1 MKNRGFHL
9 RIKSDL
15 YVIFKQIFKVKLIVL
30 SYVPLEIQYHKIF
43 INIFSYFPYFSRLAW
58 DNKNKTRARAYTHTH
73 THSARKIAPSISG
86 SNSGTQKEK
95 KIYIKICV
103 EISRFEV
110 IATFMFKK

>member
-15 YVIFKQIFKVKLIVL
+15 YMIFKQIFKVKLIVL
-30 SYVPLEIQYHKIF
+30 SYIPLEIQYHTIF
-43 INIFSYFPYFSRLAW
+43 INIFSYFPYFSRYLHGTI
-58 DNKNKTRARAYTHTH
+58 KIKRARAHTVPVK
-73 THSARKIAPSISG
+73 SLPVFREVIRGLK
-86 SNSGTQKEK
+86 KKK
-95 KIYIKICV
+95 KIYIKICA